1 MRKRFY
7 GEWVC
12 RCMPDG
18 CVTHLEAQLLRQL
31 VNREIHPIRCAES
44 CRRKAQVALRL
55 GSLCAESGHPWW
67 AIRVW
72 HLGLQLVANKDYDDW
87 LYVWFNP
94 EWVRLSWV
102 VSEDLCQLLGCRI
115 DQTWRRMGYPEMAV
129 YEQKATAEYDWLW
142 LEKYDYSRQEID
154 DYWDEIQDDY
164 ESQLKTE
171 AIFRDGLGL

>member
-1 MRKRFY
+1 
-7 GEWVC
+7 
-12 RCMPDG
+12 MPDG

-55 GSLCAESGHPWW
+55 GRAS
-67 AIRVW
+67 
-72 HLGLQLVANKDYDDW
+72 KDYDDW
-87 LYVWFNP
+87 LCVWFNP

-102 VSEDLCQLLGCRI
+102 VSEDLCQLLGRRI
-115 DQTWRRMGYPEMAV
+115 DQTWRRMGHPGMAV